1 MSAAGASDSWMKV
14 KASIVKIIELFFQ
27 WIAKLEDVEEN
38 QQARSFILPD
48 NDWRKMSPSQM
59 ISRM

>member
-38 QQARSFILPD
+38 QQARSFSLPD
-48 NDWRKMSPSQM
+48 NDWRKMNPSQM